1 MTSSERSPS
10 KAFGFIEQTAA
21 PRILYVRPRHGSAD
35 APEHAGDLQLPIGG
49 QHFFPARRALAG
61 EQDVVKI
68 AKHVRLAALSNRRA
82 IHEASIRWDTMRGS
96 ITGSWRSWQAPP
108 IIADAPIFL
117 AELGPPDGKRFC
129 ANQD

>member
-68 AKHVRLAALSNRRA
+68 AKHVRLAALSNRRV
-82 IHEASIRWDTMRGS
+82 IHETSIRWDTMRGLS
-96 ITGSWRSWQAPP
+96 PEAGA
-108 IIADAPIFL
+108 
-117 AELGPPDGKRFC
+117 LGKLR
-129 ANQD
+129 QSSRMHRYLEQS